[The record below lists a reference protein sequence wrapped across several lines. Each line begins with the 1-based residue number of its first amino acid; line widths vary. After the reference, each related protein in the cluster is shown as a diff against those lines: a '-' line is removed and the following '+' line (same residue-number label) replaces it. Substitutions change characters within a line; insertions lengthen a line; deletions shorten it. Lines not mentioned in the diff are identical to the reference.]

1 MSKSKISGRSL
12 RWFSMSFLVLCVL
25 SGVIF
30 SSCSTKDR
38 EAYNIR
44 GQDIRLTILHTS
56 DIHSRLFPYK
66 YVPLTTDEDLGLDP
80 AKGPFGGFAR
90 ISYIVK
96 RERDKAARAIYLD
109 SGDIFQGAPIFNLFK
124 GEVEF
129 RLLSELKPAAM
140 VIGNH
145 EFDLG
150 VKNLELQYVNNGIF
164 PLLAANY
171 IFDSGVQ
178 QKSELGRF
186 VSPYTIVDVDGLKI
200 GVIGMGDIDSMYSIG
215 EGGNSMGITPVDT
228 YTTLT
233 RYINEIRDRV
243 DLIFVLSHMGLS
255 HDVKMVQGYETYLPE
270 GEKAPEGWVRLDD
283 TNPIQYEDP
292 NTPLKEESDNPD
304 LYHKEGWVKY
314 KVPGVKGLDL
324 ILGGHLHIVT
334 DPPKVLKDVD
344 GRDVIICHDGAFA
357 KFVGRLDIVVRDG
370 KIKDYTHQI
379 FPVDSTVPEDA
390 EIVKKLEPYK
400 IKLYDE
406 MQITRPVAFSLAKIR
421 RFNANGGDSQ
431 LGNLVADAMRVRKR
445 VEAEFAITNSL
456 GIRTDFEQALINIE
470 DLFNVF
476 PFENTVTIM
485 YLSGAEVQETLDY
498 ISKRS
503 SERGCKTQAQV
514 SGVSFVMN
522 CTAKKAENIGIGGSG
537 SSCTDDSEC
546 SNGEFCAVDKRC
558 RKHLDPSSSYK
569 LATNDY
575 MAGGGSGFLM
585 LKRNTTKYN
594 TGVSLR
600 DTLKDYIQTFSAC
613 TDDDFNSLDAT
624 TASTLKEAYNNL
636 TKEYLQI
643 PCITLNKLSEGERIK
658 VKNE

>member
-1 MSKSKISGRSL
+1 MKNNKF
-12 RWFSMSFLVLCVL
+12 WFFVALIQVLFAIIFFASCNVREREPYNL
-25 SGVIF
+25 S
-30 SSCSTKDR
+30 
-38 EAYNIR
+38 N
-44 GQDIRLTILHTS
+44 QDIRLTILHTS

-66 YVPLTTDEDLGLDP
+66 YIPLTTDEDLGLNPDN
-80 AKGPFGGFAR
+80 GPFGGFAR

-96 RERDKAARAIYLD
+96 REREKAQRSVYLD

-129 RLLSELKPAAM
+129 MMLSELKPAAM

-150 VKNLELQYVNNGIF
+150 VKNLQTQYVNYGLF

-178 QKSELGRF
+178 QKSEIGRY
-186 VSPYTIVDVDGLKI
+186 VAPYTIVDVDGLRLGI
-200 GVIGMGDIDSMYSIG
+200 IGMGDIDSMYSIG
-215 EGGNSMGITPVDT
+215 EGGNSMGITPLDT

-233 RYINEIRDRV
+233 RYVNELKDRV
-243 DLIFVLSHMGLS
+243 DLIIVLSHMGLS
-255 HDVKMVQGYETYLPE
+255 HDVKIVQGYDTWLRE
-270 GEKAPEGWVRLDD
+270 GDTPPEGWVRVEDK
-283 TNPIQYEDP
+283 NPIQYEDP

-304 LYHKEGWVKY
+304 LEYKEGWVKY
-314 KVPGVKGLDL
+314 HVPGVRGIDL

-357 KFVGRLDIVVRDG
+357 KFVGRLDLIIRDG
-370 KIKDYTHQI
+370 EIKDFTHKI
-379 FPVDSTVPEDA
+379 FPVDNTVPEDA
-390 EIVKKLEPYK
+390 EIVKKLEPYR
-400 IKLYDE
+400 IKLYEE
-406 MQITRPVAFSLAKIR
+406 MQITRPVAFSLSKIR

-456 GIRTDFEQALINIE
+456 GIRTDFEQGLINIE

-498 ISKRS
+498 IARRS
-503 SERGCKTQAQV
+503 ADRGCKTQAQV

-522 CTAKKAENIGIGGSG
+522 CTSKKAENVGIGGSG
-537 SSCTDDSEC
+537 LPCEKDEDC
-546 SNGEFCAVDKRC
+546 STNEFCAVGNRC
-558 RKHLDPSSSYK
+558 RKHLDPNSSYK

-594 TGVSLR
+594 TYVSLR
-600 DTLKDYIQTFSAC
+600 DTLKDYIQTFSVC
-613 TDDDFNSLDAT
+613 TDDDFNQLDSK
-624 TASTLKEAYNNL
+624 TAKALKDSYEDL
-636 TKEYLQI
+636 RKIYLQI
-643 PCITLNKLSEGERIK
+643 PCINFSKLSEGERIK

>member
-1 MSKSKISGRSL
+1 MITSKMKFSL
-12 RWFSMSFLVLCVL
+12 LMLLMNFAILLLL
-25 SGVIF
+25 SCDV
-30 SSCSTKDR
+30 R
-38 EAYNIR
+38 EREPYNLS

-66 YVPLTTDEDLGLDP
+66 YIPLTTDEDLGLNPDN
-80 AKGPFGGFAR
+80 GPFGGFAR

-96 RERDKAARAIYLD
+96 RERAKAQRSVYLD

-129 RLLSELKPAAM
+129 QLLSELKPAAM

-150 VKNLELQYVNNGIF
+150 VKNLQTQYVNNGFF

-171 IFDSGVQ
+171 IFDIGVQ
-178 QKSELGRF
+178 QKSELGRY
-186 VSPYTIVDVDGLKI
+186 VSPYTIVDVDGVRLGI
-200 GVIGMGDIDSMYSIG
+200 IGMGDIDSMYSIG

-228 YTTLT
+228 YAVLT
-233 RYINEIRDRV
+233 RYVNELKDRA
-243 DLIFVLSHMGLS
+243 DLIIVLSHMGLS
-255 HDVKMVQGYETYLPE
+255 HDVKIVQGYETWLKDGDTP
-270 GEKAPEGWVRLDD
+270 PEGWIRLEDK
-283 TNPIQYEDP
+283 NPIQYEDP

-304 LYHKEGWVKY
+304 LEHKEGWVKY
-314 KVPGVKGLDL
+314 RVPGVRGIDL

-357 KFVGRLDIVVRDG
+357 KFVGRLDLIIRDG
-370 KIKDYTHQI
+370 EIKDYTHQI
-379 FPVDSTVPEDA
+379 FPVDNTVPEDA

-406 MQITRPVAFSLAKIR
+406 MQITRPVAFSLSKIR

-456 GIRTDFEQALINIE
+456 GIRTDFEQGLINIE

-485 YLSGAEVQETLDY
+485 YLSGSEVQETLDY
-498 ISKRS
+498 ITMRS
-503 SERGCKTQAQV
+503 ASRGCKTQAQV

-522 CTAKKAENIGIGGSG
+522 CTSKKAESVGIGGSEI
-537 SSCTDDSEC
+537 SCEKDEDC
-546 SNGEFCAVDKRC
+546 LKNEFCAVDKRC

-569 LATNDY
+569 LSTNDY
-575 MAGGGSGFLM
+575 IAGGGSGFLM

-594 TGVSLR
+594 TKVSLR
-600 DTLKDYIQTFSAC
+600 DTLKDYIQTFSPC
-613 TDDDFNSLDAT
+613 TDDDFNQLDPAT
-624 TASTLKEAYNNL
+624 AKTLKESYEEL
-636 TKEYLQI
+636 KKTYLQI
-643 PCITLNKLSEGERIK
+643 PCINYNKLSEGERIK

>member
-1 MSKSKISGRSL
+1 MKNNKF
-12 RWFSMSFLVLCVL
+12 WFFVALIQVLFAIIFFASCNVREREPYNL
-25 SGVIF
+25 S
-30 SSCSTKDR
+30 
-38 EAYNIR
+38 N
-44 GQDIRLTILHTS
+44 QDIRLTILHTS

-66 YVPLTTDEDLGLDP
+66 YIPLTTDEDLGLNPDN
-80 AKGPFGGFAR
+80 GPFGGFAR

-96 RERDKAARAIYLD
+96 RERKKAQRSVYLD

-129 RLLSELKPAAM
+129 MMLSELKPAAM

-150 VKNLELQYVNNGIF
+150 VKNLQTQYVNYGLF

-178 QKSELGRF
+178 QKSEIGRY
-186 VSPYTIVDVDGLKI
+186 VAPYTIVDVDGLRLGI
-200 GVIGMGDIDSMYSIG
+200 IGMGDIDSMYSIG
-215 EGGNSMGITPVDT
+215 EGGNSMGITPLDT

-233 RYINEIRDRV
+233 RYVNELKDRV
-243 DLIFVLSHMGLS
+243 DLIIVLSHMGLS
-255 HDVKMVQGYETYLPE
+255 HDVKIVQGYDTWLRE
-270 GEKAPEGWVRLDD
+270 GDTPPEGWVRVEDK
-283 TNPIQYEDP
+283 NPIQYEDP

-304 LYHKEGWVKY
+304 LEYKEGWVKY
-314 KVPGVKGLDL
+314 HVPGVRGIDL

-357 KFVGRLDIVVRDG
+357 KFVGRLDLIIRDG
-370 KIKDYTHQI
+370 EIKDFTHKI
-379 FPVDSTVPEDA
+379 FPVDNTVPEDA
-390 EIVKKLEPYK
+390 EIVKKLEPYR
-400 IKLYDE
+400 IKLYEE
-406 MQITRPVAFSLAKIR
+406 MQITRPVAFSLSKIR

-456 GIRTDFEQALINIE
+456 GIRTDFEQGLINIE

-498 ISKRS
+498 IARRS
-503 SERGCKTQAQV
+503 ADRGCKTQAQV

-522 CTAKKAENIGIGGSG
+522 CTSKKAENVGIGGSG
-537 SSCTDDSEC
+537 LPCEKDEDC
-546 SNGEFCAVDKRC
+546 STNEFCAVDNRC
-558 RKHLDPSSSYK
+558 RKHLDPNSSYK

-594 TGVSLR
+594 TYVSLR
-600 DTLKDYIQTFSAC
+600 DTLKDYIQTFSVC
-613 TDDDFNSLDAT
+613 TDDDFNQLDSK
-624 TASTLKEAYNNL
+624 TAKALKDSYEDL
-636 TKEYLQI
+636 RKIYLQI
-643 PCITLNKLSEGERIK
+643 PCINFSKLSEGERIK

>member
-1 MSKSKISGRSL
+1 MTDIFCTAIVRKSAYLCLFSFIFISI
-12 RWFSMSFLVLCVL
+12 MT
-25 SGVIF
+25 
-30 SSCSTKDR
+30 SCSVKER
-38 EAYNIR
+38 EPYNLK

-66 YVPLTTDEDLGLDP
+66 YIPLTTDEDLGLDP
-80 AKGPFGGFAR
+80 EKGPFGGFAR
-90 ISYIVK
+90 ISHIVK
-96 RERDKAARAIYLD
+96 REREKAQRAVYLD
-109 SGDIFQGAPIFNLFK
+109 SGDIFQGAPVFNLFK

-129 RLLSELKPAAM
+129 ELLSELKPAAM

-150 VKNLELQYVNNGIF
+150 VKNLQTQYVNYGFF

-171 IFDSGVQ
+171 IFDIGVQ
-178 QKSELGRF
+178 QKSELGRY
-186 VSPYTIVDVDGLKI
+186 VSPYTIVDVEGLKLGI
-200 GVIGMGDIDSMYSIG
+200 IGMGDIDSMYSIG
-215 EGGNSMGITPVDT
+215 EGGNSSGITPVDT
-228 YTTLT
+228 YTALT
-233 RYINEIRDRV
+233 RYVNEIKDRV
-243 DLIFVLSHMGLS
+243 DLVIVLSHMGLS
-255 HDVKMVQGYETYLPE
+255 HDVKIVQGYETWLKE
-270 GEKAPEGWVRLDD
+270 GEKPPEGWVRLEDK
-283 TNPIQYEDP
+283 NPIQYEDP

-304 LYHKEGWVKY
+304 LEHKDGWVKY
-314 KVPGVKGLDL
+314 KVPGVRNIDL

-357 KFVGRLDIVVRDG
+357 KFVGRLDIIVRDG
-370 KIKDYTHQI
+370 EIKDYIHQI

-406 MQITRPVAFSLAKIR
+406 MQITRPVAFSLSKIR

-456 GIRTDFEQALINIE
+456 GIRTDFEQGLINIE
-470 DLFNVF
+470 DLYNVF

-498 ISKRS
+498 ISRRS
-503 SERGCKTQAQV
+503 ADRGCKTQAQV
-514 SGVSFVMN
+514 SGISFVMN
-522 CTAKKAENIGIGGSG
+522 CTKKKAENVGIGGSG
-537 SSCTDDSEC
+537 LLCNADGDCEK
-546 SNGEFCAVDKRC
+546 GEFCAVDKRC
-558 RKHLDPSSSYK
+558 RKPLDPSSSYK

-575 MAGGGSGFLM
+575 IAGGGSGFLM

-594 TGVSLR
+594 TKVSLR
-600 DTLKDYIQTFSAC
+600 DTLKDYIQTFSVC
-613 TDDDFNSLDAT
+613 TDDDFNSLDPN
-624 TASTLKEAYNNL
+624 TAKTLRESYEELKSIY
-636 TKEYLQI
+636 KQV
-643 PCITLNKLSEGERIK
+643 PCINFSKLSEGERIK

>member
-1 MSKSKISGRSL
+1 MKNRFYKVLRNYCCYFLFFLIISV
-12 RWFSMSFLVLCVL
+12 FIVQ
-25 SGVIF
+25 
-30 SSCSTKDR
+30 SCSVR
-38 EAYNIR
+38 ERESYNLS

-90 ISYIVK
+90 ISHIIK
-96 RERDKAARAIYLD
+96 RERDKAQRSIYLD

-129 RLLSELKPAAM
+129 AMLSVLKPAAM

-150 VKNLELQYVNNGIF
+150 VKNLQMQYVNFGLF

-171 IFDSGVQ
+171 IFDTGVQ
-178 QKSELGRF
+178 QKSEIGRY
-186 VSPYTIVDVDGLKI
+186 VVPYTVVDVDGLKI
-200 GVIGMGDIDSMYSIG
+200 GIIGMGDIDSIYSIG
-215 EGGNSMGITPVDT
+215 EGGNSLGITPVDT
-228 YTTLT
+228 YTALT
-233 RYINEIRDRV
+233 KYINEIRDRV
-243 DLIFVLSHMGLS
+243 NLIIVLSHMGLS
-255 HDVKMVQGYETYLPE
+255 HDMQMVQGYETWLEE
-270 GEKAPEGWVRLDD
+270 GENPPEGWVKLED

-304 LYHKEGWVKY
+304 LYYKEGWVKY
-314 KVPGVKGLDL
+314 KVPGVRGIDL

-357 KFVGRLDIVVRDG
+357 KFVGRLDLIVRDG
-370 KIKDYTHQI
+370 EIKDFVHQI
-379 FPVDSTVPEDA
+379 FPVDNTVPEDA

-400 IKLYDE
+400 IRLYDE
-406 MQITRPVAFSLAKIR
+406 MQITRPVAFSLSKIR

-456 GIRTDFEQALINIE
+456 GIRTDFEQGLINVE

-498 ISKRS
+498 IASRS
-503 SERGCKTQAQV
+503 ADRGCKTQAQV

-522 CTAKKAENIGIGGSG
+522 CTSRKAESVGIGGSG
-537 SSCTDDSEC
+537 SRCNSDPDCLD
-546 SNGEFCAVDKRC
+546 GEFCTVDKRC
-558 RKHLDPSSSYK
+558 RKPLDPSSSYK

-575 MAGGGSGFLM
+575 IAGGGSGFLM

-594 TGVSLR
+594 TKVSLR
-600 DTLKDYIQTFSAC
+600 DTLKDYIQTFSEC
-613 TDDDFNSLDAT
+613 TEDDFKKLDAG
-624 TASTLKEAYNNL
+624 TAETLR
-636 TKEYLQI
+636 KEYEELKKIYVQI
-643 PCITLNKLSEGERIK
+643 PCINFDKLIEGERIK